1 VRVSLSNSQHAFSV
15 APDQSVLDAALG
27 ASLNLPHSCKGGN
40 CGACRARLL
49 QGQVHYPNG
58 QPLGLSDAEAADGFV
73 LLCQARAR
81 SDLIIEIIE
90 MRTPEQTVIK
100 RLPARILHAVPLSHD
115 VMGVTLRLP
124 VAEAFS
130 FEAGQYIDILLP
142 GGRRRSFS
150 IASPP
155 DDSRLLELHVRR
167 VAGGE
172 FTDRL
177 FAPERQPTL
186 LTIEGPLGHFVYRPG
201 TAAPGPAAPGD
212 DATPSLSPYDG
223 SPPPM
228 LMIGG
233 GTGIAPLLSMLR
245 HLVQQR
251 IERDISVYW
260 GVRSER
266 DLYAHAALEDLAQRA
281 ARIRYTPVLSEPS
294 PSWSGLSGW
303 VHEAVLRDIEQ
314 GQDTAQGRD
323 NGQQR
328 DIEQG
333 RDVAQLRD
341 YDVYAAGPP
350 AMIEAVRREFGARGV
365 DSGRLFFD
373 SFDYAPDTL
382 ARQRLSASTKS

>member
-1 VRVSLSNSQHAFSV
+1 VRVSLSNSHHGFSV

-49 QGQVHYPNG
+49 QGQVHYPHG

-81 SDLIIEIIE
+81 SDLIIEIVE
-90 MRTPEQTVIK
+90 MRTPDQAVIK
-100 RLPARILHAVPLSHD
+100 RLPARILRAVPLSHD

-124 VAEAFS
+124 VAEEFS

-155 DDSRLLELHVRR
+155 HESRLLELHVRR

-172 FTDRL
+172 FTDPL
-177 FAPERQPTL
+177 FTPERQPKL
-186 LTIEGPLGHFVYRPG
+186 LTIEGPLGQFVYRPDPAATG
-201 TAAPGPAAPGD
+201 AAP
-212 DATPSLSPYDG
+212 
-223 SPPPM
+223 PPI

-245 HLVQQR
+245 HVAFNR

-266 DLYAHAALEDLAQRA
+266 DLYAHETLEDLAQRA
-281 ARIRYTPVLSEPS
+281 GGVRYTPVLSEPS
-294 PSWSGLSGW
+294 PAWTGRRGW
-303 VHEAVLRDIEQ
+303 VHEAVLRDF
-314 GQDTAQGRD
+314 AQPDIAHTRD
-323 NGQQR
+323 SAELR
-328 DIEQG
+328 DIAE
-333 RDVAQLRD
+333 LRE

-350 AMIEAVRREFGARGV
+350 AMIEAVQREFAARGV
-365 DSGRLFFD
+365 DSQRLFFD

-382 ARQRLSASTKS
+382 ERQRLSAVTKS